1 MTSTIPARTGLFPPS
16 PPSSIPRSSDEEKA
30 QGQGQGQ
37 GQGQNQSQPLPH
49 DGANGAP
56 RRPPPPQAL
65 EDQLQQHHRVL
76 KGYLAATIAA
86 QGQGAKTPSRARD
99 KLLRLSPV
107 QFQEL
112 STDVYDELLR
122 RQEQQRSGGA
132 HGWTVPNFLLPKPN
146 YHPKRNQAR
155 QKLASLAG
163 QKFSEL
169 AMDVH
174 YELERRFP
182 KLATMDYSRMASPAS
197 GGPGPNGMRGANPN
211 FSPRPRPSAPPPINA
226 QGPRMRSASNSSPY
240 SPSVFDNRSQPGSS
254 PNDYDGRQPP
264 RAFHGLAQKSSMVNI
279 HESAIDDRGEDS
291 YDANSP
297 MPRPRRRST
306 KSNIS
311 PMVCLHIAS
320 TLTCTLMKT

>member
-1 MTSTIPARTGLFPPS
+1 MSTTTPARPGALPPS
-16 PPSSIPRSSDEEKA
+16 PPTSIPRLSDEDKA
-30 QGQGQGQ
+30 HYQAQE
-37 GQGQNQSQPLPH
+37 
-49 DGANGAP
+49 NGTGNAP
-56 RRPPPPQAL
+56 RRPPPPPQAV
-65 EDQLQQHHRVL
+65 EDQLHQHHRVL
-76 KGYLAATIAA
+76 KGFLAPTIAA
-86 QGQGAKTPSRARD
+86 QGQAAKTPSRARD

-122 RQEQQRSGGA
+122 RQDQQRAGGA

-155 QKLASLAG
+155 QKLSSLVG

-169 AMDVH
+169 AMDVY

-182 KLATMDYSRMASPAS
+182 KLEAMEYGRMPGPP
-197 GGPGPNGMRGANPN
+197 GGSAGPNGTRGSQNPN
-211 FSPRPRPSAPPPINA
+211 FNPRPRQGAPPPINA
-226 QGPRMRSASNSSPY
+226 QAGPRMRSSSNSSPLQPY

-264 RAFHGLAQKSSMVNI
+264 PRAYRGLSQKSSMVNI
-279 HESAIDDRGEDS
+279 NESALDDQNG
-291 YDANSP
+291 YDPNSP
-297 MPRPRRRST
+297 VPRPRRRST

-311 PMVCLHIAS
+311 PMVCS
-320 TLTCTLMKT
+320 CV

>member
-1 MTSTIPARTGLFPPS
+1 MMTVLAPARMGSLPPS
-16 PPSSIPRSSDEEKA
+16 PPASIPRSSDEEK
-30 QGQGQGQ
+30 GQGQSQ
-37 GQGQNQSQPLPH
+37 GQYLPH
-49 DGANGAP
+49 DGPNVAP

-76 KGYLAATIAA
+76 KGYLASSLAA

-122 RQEQQRSGGA
+122 RQDQQRSGGA

-163 QKFSEL
+163 QKFGEL

-182 KLATMDYSRMASPAS
+182 KLATIDYSRIMSP
-197 GGPGPNGMRGANPN
+197 GNGPNGMRGVNPN
-211 FSPRPRPSAPPPINA
+211 FNPRPRPNAPPPINA
-226 QGPRMRSASNSSPY
+226 QGTQMRSPSNSSPY
-240 SPSVFDNRSQPGSS
+240 SPSVFDSRSQPGSS
-254 PNDYDGRQPP
+254 PIDHSGRQPP
-264 RAFHGLAQKSSMVNI
+264 RAFHGLSQKSSTVNI
-279 HESAIDDRGEDS
+279 QESAIDDQGEDAFN
-291 YDANSP
+291 ANSP
-297 MPRPRRRST
+297 VPRPRRRST

-311 PMVCLHIAS
+311 PMV
-320 TLTCTLMKT
+320 